1 MTSSPPPH
9 IRLLNLLGAIRGLS
23 PFDVMTA
30 EEDELLRDLIVRWH
44 DAENIPVSEIM
55 KTLANVSETTAYRR
69 LISLRDKGL
78 IHSFKKSFLAL
89 LKLAGV
95 THNADGRMRTPYS
108 LRHTYAT
115 ERLNAGVQEYHL
127 AQNMG
132 TSVAMLEQHYGHTSN
147 VGNVR
152 ELTKR
157 RPMGRAAVDLEWLA
171 A

>member
-1 MTSSPPPH
+1 M
-9 IRLLNLLGAIRGLS
+9 
-23 PFDVMTA
+23 
-30 EEDELLRDLIVRWH
+30 
-44 DAENIPVSEIM
+44 
-55 KTLANVSETTAYRR
+55 
-69 LISLRDKGL
+69 
-78 IHSFKKSFLAL
+78 

-95 THNADGRMRTPYS
+95 THSPEGRVRTPYS

-147 VGNVR
+147 VGNVA
-152 ELTKR
+152 ELTKQR
-157 RPMGRAAVDLEWLA
+157 RKGGEVVDMDWLA